1 MCISRSSCVF
11 PRSVEVS
18 LDLLGPVSW
27 IKVILCLVMD
37 ERYPS
42 AVSPIW

>member
-1 MCISRSSCVF
+1 MCILRSSCVF

-27 IKVILCLVMD
+27 IKAISRLAMD